1 VHLSITDTGRGIAAD
16 FIKHKLFAPFS
27 QEDPLSEGVGLG
39 LSMVQQLVMS
49 LGGHVNVRSEIGIGT
64 QADVYI
70 PVQYLPASLDP
81 ADSAAQVTAQP
92 GTTLMHACLVG
103 FNGYP
108 DLTEAP
114 TGVLTV
120 EGKRKLSIQSALA
133 NVFMTKMKWN
143 ISLAASI
150 EKARGQVIV
159 IEEELLRRTMDESDQ
174 LVSEMA
180 VQNGF
185 GFFIVLSG
193 RVPIILD
200 SLSVNIIRVA
210 QP

>member
-1 VHLSITDTGRGIAAD
+1 
-16 FIKHKLFAPFS
+16 
-27 QEDPLSEGVGLG
+27 
-39 LSMVQQLVMS
+39 
-49 LGGHVNVRSEIGIGT
+49 
-64 QADVYI
+64 
-70 PVQYLPASLDP
+70 
-81 ADSAAQVTAQP
+81 
-92 GTTLMHACLVG
+92 
-103 FNGYP
+103 
-108 DLTEAP
+108 
-114 TGVLTV
+114 
-120 EGKRKLSIQSALA
+120 
-133 NVFMTKMKWN
+133 MKWN